1 MQTTA
6 YCAKY
11 GLTEMQIL
19 GKIARLVSRTIRLYG
34 STMRRLLAGEPRGF
48 CVACNRPV
56 LVFLPFGGGS
66 KVVPRLMKAAAVVG
80 SDVEHFSCPKCWAH
94 DRERHLL
101 LYFAKLDFKSLI
113 ANSRVLHL
121 APEPAI
127 QRFIESAMPAEY
139 IRGDLFPASAD
150 VQRVDLCKMSFDDA
164 SFDLVIANHVL
175 EHVDDDAQALKEIF
189 RILRPGGTAVL
200 QTPYASGLSKTIYD
214 PEITDP
220 ELRLQLYGQ
229 EDHLRLYGSDIF
241 ERFTSTGLESKLQCH
256 SDLLPDIDFRVYGV
270 NSKEPLMLFRKPSPS

>member
-6 YCAKY
+6 YSAKS
-11 GLTEMQIL
+11 GLNEMQIL
-19 GKIARLVSRTIRLYG
+19 GKIGRLVSRTIRLYG
-34 STMRRLLAGEPRGF
+34 SIMRRLLAGEPRGF
-48 CVACNRPV
+48 CIACNRPV
-56 LVFLPFGGGS
+56 LAFLPFGGGS
-66 KVVPRLMKAAAVVG
+66 KAVRPLMKAAAVIG
-80 SDVEHFSCPKCWAH
+80 SDVDHFSCPKCWAH

-101 LYFAKLDFKSLI
+101 LYFTKLDFKSFI

-121 APEPAI
+121 APEPALK
-127 QRFIESAMPAEY
+127 RFIESAMPTEY
-139 IRGDLFPASAD
+139 VRGDLFPASAD
-150 VQRVDLCKMSFDDA
+150 VQRVDLCKMSFDA
-164 SFDLVIANHVL
+164 GSFDLVIANHVL
-175 EHVDDDAQALKEIF
+175 EHVDDDGQALKEIF
-189 RILRPGGTAVL
+189 RILRPGGMAVL
-200 QTPYASGLSKTIYD
+200 QTPYASALSKTIYD